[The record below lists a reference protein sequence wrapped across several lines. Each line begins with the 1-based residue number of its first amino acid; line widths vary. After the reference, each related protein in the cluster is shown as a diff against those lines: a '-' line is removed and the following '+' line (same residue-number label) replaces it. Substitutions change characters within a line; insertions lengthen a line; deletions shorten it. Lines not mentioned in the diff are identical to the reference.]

1 MSTKV
6 IRKWIQ
12 TQWSEDGALR
22 AVDVPYSEAKSVKRR
37 IDDIK
42 DATDSSIR
50 VEELTIA
57 PTTEN
62 GFGKL
67 WVNNNE
73 MYFLDEYGNQIQLTD
88 NGRIKS
94 VTTTKVENVTE
105 YFILSASD
113 IANKY
118 VKLLKK
124 PTPFNATELSIL
136 GGQTRRY
143 SVDYAVYELG
153 DEFNIT
159 WNADSTNAAISVG
172 LVSTLLE
179 GDVLKV
185 NYLSNE
191 QEQLDTVEKRVEDFN
206 LASNDIA
213 NAYVT
218 LANETDAPESVVL
231 YISVGGVYVQYGL
244 DFVCKQSPTGE
255 YTIVSWSSLDTT
267 TGLQGIL
274 SVADNIK
281 VTYTLA
287 DKTQLQTSKKQVAY
301 YTLTSGDIANKFIDL
316 LNTPVPID
324 AVECNIIGGV
334 ETRYGE
340 DFIIKQDND
349 FQLRRLTWAT
359 LDAVTGM
366 EGVLI
371 AGDILQVAY
380 MDGVGL
386 MGAIRISKND
396 IAPSFLS
403 DKIIAGSNISIA
415 VNNNGGNETLTISG
429 AAGLDKEVEYLTLD
443 STDVANQYIDLIDS
457 PINANEAELSIVGGL
472 EQTYNVEYVVKT
484 DGVDIKRVSWAA
496 ADCPL
501 GNGMTELISTDVLK
515 ISYLRSV

>member
-1 MSTKV
+1 
-6 IRKWIQ
+6 
-12 TQWSEDGALR
+12 
-22 AVDVPYSEAKSVKRR
+22 
-37 IDDIK
+37 
-42 DATDSSIR
+42 
-50 VEELTIA
+50 
-57 PTTEN
+57 
-62 GFGKL
+62 
-67 WVNNNE
+67 
-73 MYFLDEYGNQIQLTD
+73 
-88 NGRIKS
+88 
-94 VTTTKVENVTE
+94 
-105 YFILSASD
+105 
-113 IANKY
+113 
-118 VKLLKK
+118 
-124 PTPFNATELSIL
+124 
-136 GGQTRRY
+136 
-143 SVDYAVYELG
+143 
-153 DEFNIT
+153 
-159 WNADSTNAAISVG
+159 
-172 LVSTLLE
+172 
-179 GDVLKV
+179 
-185 NYLSNE
+185 
-191 QEQLDTVEKRVEDFN
+191 
-206 LASNDIA
+206 
-213 NAYVT
+213 

-484 DGVDIKRVSWAA
+484 DGVDIKRVSWAT